1 MLFRSTKD
9 FYKDFA
15 ESLSLSDE
23 VILLDIYPAREEP
36 IEGVTNMLI
45 YSNLRNSVIKH
56 TATKENIVNLLSTLS
71 TDIVLTLGAGDINQ
85 LLPQIKVT
93 LES

>member
-1 MLFRSTKD
+1 
-9 FYKDFA
+9 
-15 ESLSLSDE
+15 
-23 VILLDIYPAREEP
+23 
-36 IEGVTNMLI
+36 MLI